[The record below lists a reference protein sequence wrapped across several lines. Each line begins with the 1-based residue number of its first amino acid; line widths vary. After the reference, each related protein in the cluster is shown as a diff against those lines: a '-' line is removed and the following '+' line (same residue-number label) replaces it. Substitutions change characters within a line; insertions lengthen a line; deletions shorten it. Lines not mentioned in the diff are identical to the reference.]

1 MKQQNR
7 RMSRGERMDESGEKK
22 DEPGE
27 RKDDP
32 GLVRMSREKGRMI
45 RV

>member
-1 MKQQNR
+1 MKQQNG